1 VSTVFVSLALACGVR
16 APAPP
21 FPHLVPE
28 SSPFSVF
35 ASSIVPP
42 IPEAQSRRFGGLS
55 GLAYDR
61 SANEWVAVSDDSVTP
76 RWFVCRIV
84 ASRGR
89 VQIRQRRV
97 VFARS
102 ATDAPGA
109 PRVLDFEAVVVL
121 PGGDLLIASEG
132 SVEGGRHHPDSLLRF
147 QRDGSYK
154 SAVSLPEKFL
164 PAEAGAP
171 PRGLRENRG
180 FEGLAIS
187 TDATRLWAI
196 AEAPLIQDDELP
208 SAQRGARTRLLE
220 FEIDGDALR
229 HVRELVYPIDQVQ
242 IPDGLGAT
250 PQVVDQ
256 GVSDMTMLP
265 DGSLLTLERAFVRGS
280 GTRRTVNV
288 IKLFRVRLDGADD
301 VSAVQSLRAAPDAHQ
316 VNKQLLLDLSSVASS
331 LPPRLSRLD
340 NFEAMAPGPAVAGG
354 PSLMLLSDDNFSALQ
369 ITAAVLLRY

>member
-1 VSTVFVSLALACGVR
+1 VSAAFLSLALACGVR
-16 APAPP
+16 TPVPP
-21 FPHLVPE
+21 SEPPVPPD
-28 SSPFSVF
+28 SPFTVF
-35 ASSIVPP
+35 ASAIVPP
-42 IPEAQSRRFGGLS
+42 IPEPQSRRFGGLS

-61 SANEWVAVSDDSVTP
+61 AANEWVAVSDDSVTP
-76 RWFVCRIV
+76 RWFVCRIA

-89 VQIRQRRV
+89 LQIRERRV
-97 VFARS
+97 VFAGS
-102 ATDAPGA
+102 STDAQGA
-109 PRVLDFEAVVVL
+109 PRVVDFEAVVVL

-147 QRDGSYK
+147 RRDGSYK
-154 SAVSLPEKFL
+154 GAVSLPEKFL
-164 PAEAGAP
+164 PAGAGTP
-171 PRGLRENRG
+171 PKGLRENRG

-187 TDATRLWAI
+187 TDAMRLWAI

-208 SAQRGARTRLLE
+208 SGERGARTRLIE
-220 FEIDGDALR
+220 FEIDGEAMR
-229 HVRELVYPIDQVQ
+229 PARELVYPIEQVR
-242 IPDGLGAT
+242 IPEGLGAT

-288 IKLFRVRLDGADD
+288 IKLFRIRLDGADD
-301 VSAVQSLRAAPDAHQ
+301 VSAVQSLRAKPEARS
-316 VNKQLLLDLSSVASS
+316 VNKELLLDLSSVAPS

-354 PSLMLLSDDNFSALQ
+354 RSLMLLSDDNFSALQ